1 MTTTSTSTSTA
12 APSSSERAR
21 RGAEAVLVL
30 LGVMWAVQL
39 VNSLDSYRLDSN
51 GIVPRQ
57 LDGLRGVV
65 LSPFL
70 HASWGHLIGNTIPF
84 VVLGLMIAVSGPG
97 RVLAVTAIVGL
108 VAGLGTWL
116 TSSSG
121 SDTVGASGIV
131 FGYAAYLVARGFFN
145 RRLIEIALGVLVAV
159 LFGGALLSSLI
170 PHAGVSWQDH
180 AFGAIGGLL
189 AARMLSTE
197 ASSGQ
202 AASPGA

>member
-1 MTTTSTSTSTA
+1 MGVTSTTSTSTT
-12 APSSSERAR
+12 PSSSERAR

-30 LGVMWAVQL
+30 LGVMWAVQV

-84 VVLGLMIAVSGPG
+84 AVLGLMIALSGPG

-145 RRLIEIALGVLVAV
+145 RRLTEIALGAVVAV

-170 PHAGVSWQDH
+170 PHSGVSWQDH

-189 AARMLSTE
+189 AARLLSSE
-197 ASSGQ
+197 APSGTAVSP
-202 AASPGA
+202 AA